1 MHLKPVTPQN
11 FIAFVRAIYLIYST
25 TTTQNSVNSQ
35 NPSDFNTPQDI
46 LSDYTQQ
53 ILTIEDVQATE
64 DLTIVSPTDLS
75 KKIVNTGV
83 EARDHSIKDFIS
95 RLRQV
100 SQGTIAAGGSNN
112 DLIFDLKFPDSL
124 LTLAPIRQ
132 KLKGFQFLRSD
143 IIIKVN
149 FVVPPT
155 VSGSFRGLII
165 PDLPADQLA
174 NRTRNLTASSQF
186 PNKIINIAEMPSL
199 TFTLPWVSP
208 YSHRNLM
215 TTEGANGSFQLRRIF
230 PSSGIIR
237 YVVYAAF
244 DTSSSNFDL
253 SQPTPAV
260 PLFAPLLL
268 SSEQDRLLSQIAKF
282 TPEQH
287 DKFRKLVRNR
297 DKTPSPKPLPPIKN
311 DIPTIPKANS
321 LSQGPQ
327 SLDEEVL
334 EYLKQNSLIDLS
346 IYAAHSGH
354 STNLPILTKYAKH
367 IYNSF
372 SDFFAE
378 VGRPKLT
385 NTTATEKRKLV
396 PMEANINYNEPNTSH
411 SFGMNSNNFVNTDM
425 GTYGSSVDELSFD
438 HLISR
443 PNYIKSF
450 VVDVSDTYQKV
461 LLALP
466 MDGFAGDVPPS
477 TNPVTDVTLTH
488 QAFIMNLFDSWLAS
502 INLDIYLFAT
512 QFHSVKLRFVVAP
525 GHYSD
530 SIVGLEIDDSN
541 STVVN
546 FGQNSFHQVKFPE
559 ITNRLFLQNRFVAA
573 MNGVASATSPT
584 SATSLGTFFI
594 LVEIPLVATNDVVS
608 PALFGMVEHYFEKAR
623 FAKPATLPI
632 LPQAPPVP
640 PPPTVIYKS
649 YSNIYSYAP
658 DRNAT
663 SVQTGGPSASNVDP
677 PKDDHCAYAAGAGET
692 ITSLRQFCT
701 QFTSPLFYTAD
712 VSRRA
717 VTYNPFTPLEVT
729 DPDAST
735 AADKIDYLLSPF
747 AYTKGGRHVR
757 VYFPDGYN
765 PSVTFFS
772 SKTTGTGGSS
782 RITSDVLTLP
792 TGFDFQSQRLIPV
805 YKILEGLA
813 DIHAPYYSNFNMIP
827 NIASPTTLAPYDTTS
842 IRVVTPPSNSFAW
855 SRSCAEDFS
864 AGWLIGLPPF
874 VINNGTV
881 NYAPF
886 TLPNQT
892 PSAVKISE

>member
-1 MHLKPVTPQN
+1 M
-11 FIAFVRAIYLIYST
+11 RAIFLNYST

-46 LSDYTQQ
+46 LSEYTQQ

-75 KKIVNTGV
+75 QKIVNTGV
-83 EARDHSIKDFIS
+83 EARDHSIKDFLS
-95 RLRQV
+95 RLRKV
-100 SQGTIAAGGSNN
+100 LQGTIAAGGTENE
-112 DLIFDLKFPDSL
+112 LIFELKFPDSL
-124 LTLAPIRQ
+124 LTLASIRQ
-132 KLKGFQFLRSD
+132 KIKGFQFLRSD
-143 IIIKVN
+143 IIVKIN

-155 VSGSFRGLII
+155 VSGSFRGIII
-165 PDLPADQLA
+165 PDLPADQIA
-174 NRTRNLTASSQF
+174 NRTRNLTSTSQF
-186 PNKIINIAEMPSL
+186 PNKPINIAEMPSL
-199 TFTLPWVSP
+199 TFTIPWVSP

-215 TTEGANGSFQLRRIF
+215 TTEGSNGTFQLRRIF
-230 PSSGIIR
+230 PSSGIVR
-237 YVVYAAF
+237 CVVYAAF

-260 PLFAPLLL
+260 PIYAPLTL
-268 SSEQDRLLSQIAKF
+268 SNEQNTMLSQIARF

-287 DKFRKLVRNR
+287 SKFRKLVLNR
-297 DKTPSPKPLPPIKN
+297 DKTPSPKPFISTNEVSKV
-311 DIPTIPKANS
+311 PKANS
-321 LSQGPQ
+321 LTQGP
-327 SLDEEVL
+327 SLIDEEVL
-334 EYLKQNSLIDLS
+334 EYLKNNSLIEP
-346 IYAAHSGH
+346 IFAAHSGH
-354 STNLPILTKYAKH
+354 STNLPILSKYAKH

-450 VVDVSDTYQKV
+450 VVDVADPYQKI

-466 MDGFAGDVPPS
+466 MDGFGGDVPS
-477 TNPVTDVTLTH
+477 LTTSVTDVTLTH

-530 SIVGLEIDDSN
+530 SIDGLEIDDSN

-584 SATSLGTFFI
+584 STTSLGTFFI

-608 PALFGMVEHYFEKAR
+608 PTLYGMVEHYFEKAR

-640 PPPTVIYKS
+640 PPPTVVYKG
-649 YSNIYSYAP
+649 YSNVYSYAP
-658 DRNAT
+658 DRNT
-663 SVQTGGPSASNVDP
+663 TNVQTGGPSASNLDP
-677 PKDDHCAYAAGAGET
+677 PKHDRCAYAAGAGET

-701 QFTSPLFYTAD
+701 QFTSPLFFEAD
-712 VSRRA
+712 TSRRA
-717 VTYNPFTPLEVT
+717 VTYNPFTPVEVSNPAAAT
-729 DPDAST
+729 S
-735 AADKIDYLLSPF
+735 ADKIDYLLSPF
-747 AYTKGGRHVR
+747 AFTKGGRHVR

-772 SKTTGTGGSS
+772 SKTTGTGGTS
-782 RITSDVLTLP
+782 RISSEVLTIP
-792 TGFDFQSQRLIPV
+792 TGIDYQSQRLIPI

-827 NIASPTTLAPYDTTS
+827 NVASTTTLAPFDTTS
-842 IRVVTPPSNSFAW
+842 IRVITPPSNSFAW

-874 VINNGTV
+874 VINNGTA

-886 TLPNQT
+886 TLPSQSSVVT
-892 PSAVKISE
+892 SK